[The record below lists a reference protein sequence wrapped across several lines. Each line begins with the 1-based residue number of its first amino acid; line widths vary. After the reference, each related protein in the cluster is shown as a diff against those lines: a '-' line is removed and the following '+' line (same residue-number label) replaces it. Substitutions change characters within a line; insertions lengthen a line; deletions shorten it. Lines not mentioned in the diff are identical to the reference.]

1 LKIKLKIN
9 MAVETSNQ
17 ELSSSQKEFEILLN
31 DDFKDRKLKENE
43 IIKATVTEITKN
55 FVVVDCK
62 AKMEGMIPIEEFK
75 NDDELSKL
83 EVGSKIEVY
92 LERIESFKGEIV
104 ISREKARRMNA
115 WNRMEKVFATGEEI
129 TAYITG
135 RVKGGFIA
143 TCDGLPTFMP
153 ASQIDVRPLK
163 KFDHLMNVPL
173 QVIATRIDKVRG
185 NVCTSRRA
193 VLEKSKD
200 VEAKEALKNLKEGDV
215 IDDAKVKAT
224 TDWGIFLD
232 IKGIDALLH
241 VSDLSHG
248 RVKKPADLVTIG
260 QTMKVKITKIDKVTN
275 RVSASVKALTEDP
288 YDSLEKKYKIGSIY
302 TGTVT
307 KLMDYG
313 AFVRLEDGIEGLIHS
328 SELSWTNK
336 NIQPAKVLS
345 SSQEVKI
352 KIVSI
357 DSDAKRISL
366 SYRETLPNPW
376 KDIEDKVGEVIEV
389 TINNITEKAIFAD
402 LENGLTGML
411 HFRELSYDEQDKDLK
426 RFVKGQK
433 IKVKIIELKD
443 DKLRFSVRA
452 MEKDPFSWFKENNK
466 KEGSIITTR
475 VHEVLKTGVKV
486 SVDPD
491 KHIIVM
497 IKKNQLAK
505 ESADAR
511 PEIFVAGNAL
521 DAMITELDLSKRE
534 VTLSVKAAQI
544 YEEKSLVAKFGA
556 GAAKS
561 GATLAGIFQKALGK
575 KPIKKKKKEEE

>member
-1 LKIKLKIN
+1 
-9 MAVETSNQ
+9 MAVETFTQ
-17 ELSSSQKEFEILLN
+17 ELSNSQKEFEILLN

-62 AKMEGMIPIEEFK
+62 AKMEGMIPVEEFK
-75 NDDELSKL
+75 NDDELQKL

-104 ISREKARRMNA
+104 ISREKAKRMNA

-173 QVIATRIDKVRG
+173 KVIATRIDKVRG

-193 VLEKSKD
+193 VLEKGKD
-200 VEAKEALKNLKEGDV
+200 IEAKEALKNLKEGDI

-232 IKGIDALLH
+232 VKGIDALLH

-248 RVKKPADLVTIG
+248 RVKKPSDLVTIG

-275 RVSASVKALTEDP
+275 RVSASVKALIKDP
-288 YDSLEKKYKIGSIY
+288 YESLEKKYKVGTIY

-313 AFVRLEDGIEGLIHS
+313 AFVKLEDGIEGLIHS
-328 SELSWTNK
+328 SELSWTKK
-336 NIQPAKVLS
+336 NIQPSKVLS
-345 SSQEVKI
+345 SSQEVKV
-352 KIVSI
+352 KIVTI

-366 SYRETLPNPW
+366 SFRETLPNPW
-376 KDIEDKVGEVIEV
+376 KEIESKVGTV
-389 TINNITEKAIFAD
+389 TDAIINNITDKAIFAD
-402 LENGLTGML
+402 LSNGLTGML
-411 HFRELSYDEQDKDLK
+411 HFREISYNEQDQDLNKFKKD
-426 RFVKGQK
+426 QK

-443 DKLRFSVRA
+443 DKLRFSIRA
-452 MEKDPFSWFKENNK
+452 MEKDPFDWFKQNNK

-486 SVDPD
+486 SVDSD

-505 ESADAR
+505 ESSDAR
-511 PEIFVAGNAL
+511 PEIFVSGNAL
-521 DAMITELDLSKRE
+521 DAMITDLDLVKRE
-534 VTLSVKAAQI
+534 VVLSVKAAQI
-544 YEEKSLVAKFGA
+544 HEEKSLVAKFGA
-556 GAAKS
+556 KAASS

-575 KPIKKKKKEEE
+575 NPSKKKKKEEE

>member
-1 LKIKLKIN
+1 
-9 MAVETSNQ
+9 MAVEIINQ
-17 ELSSSQKEFEILLN
+17 ELSSSQKEFESLLN
-31 DDFKDRKLKENE
+31 DDFKDRRLKENE

-55 FVVVDCK
+55 FIVVDCK

-75 NDDELSKL
+75 NDDELSELKI
-83 EVGSKIEVY
+83 GSKIEVY

-104 ISREKARRMNA
+104 ISREKAKRMKA
-115 WNRMEKVFATGEEI
+115 WDRMEKVFASGEEI

-173 QVIATRIDKVRG
+173 KVIATRIDKIRG

-200 VEAKEALKNLKEGDV
+200 AEAKEALKNLKAGD
-215 IDDAKVKAT
+215 IIENAKVKAT

-232 IKGIDALLH
+232 INGIDALLH

-248 RVKKPADLVTIG
+248 RVKKPSDLVTIG
-260 QTMKVKITKIDKVTN
+260 QEMKVKITKIDKETN
-275 RVSASVKALTEDP
+275 RVSASVKALTDDP
-288 YDSLEKKYKIGSIY
+288 YDNLEKKYKIGSSY
-302 TGTVT
+302 KGTVT

-336 NIQPAKVLS
+336 NIQPSKVLS
-345 SSQEVKI
+345 SSQEVEV
-352 KIVSI
+352 KIVTI
-357 DSDAKRISL
+357 DSAAKRISL
-366 SYRETLPNPW
+366 SFREMLENPW
-376 KDIEDKVGEVIEV
+376 KEIENKVGTVMEV
-389 TINNITEKAIFAD
+389 TINNITDKAIFAD
-402 LENGLTGML
+402 LDNGLTGML
-411 HFRELSYDEQDKDLK
+411 HFRELSYEEKDQDLSKFK
-426 RFVKGQK
+426 KGQK
-433 IKVKIIELKD
+433 INVKIIELKD

-452 MEKDPFSWFKENNK
+452 MQKDPFDWFKENK
-466 KEGSIITTR
+466 KKVGSIITTR

-486 SVDPD
+486 SVDSD

-511 PEIFVAGNAL
+511 PEIFVPGNAL
-521 DAMITELDLSKRE
+521 DAMITELDLTKRE
-534 VTLSVKAAQI
+534 VVLSVKAAQV
-544 YEEKSLVAKFGA
+544 YEEKSLVAKFGE

-575 KPIKKKKKEEE
+575 NTSKKKKKEEK

>member
-1 LKIKLKIN
+1 
-9 MAVETSNQ
+9 MAVETIHQ
-17 ELSSSQKEFEILLN
+17 ELSSSQKEFESLLN
-31 DDFKDRKLKENE
+31 EDFKDRKLKEGE
-43 IIKATVTEITKN
+43 IIKASVTEITKN
-55 FVVVDCK
+55 FIVCDVK

-83 EVGSKIEVY
+83 TVGSKIEVY
-92 LERIESFKGEIV
+92 LERIESFKGEII

-115 WNRMEKVFATGEEI
+115 WNRMEKVFETGVEI

-153 ASQIDVRPLK
+153 ASQIDVKPLK
-163 KFDHLMNVPL
+163 RFDHLMNVPL

-200 VEAKEALKNLKEGDV
+200 LDAKEALKNLKEGDV
-215 IDDAKVKAT
+215 IEDAKVKAT

-232 IKGIDALLH
+232 INGIDALLH

-248 RVKKPADLVTIG
+248 RVKKPSDLVTIG
-260 QTMKVKITKIDKVTN
+260 QSMKVKITKIDKETN
-275 RVSASVKALTEDP
+275 RVSASVKALTKDP

-302 TGTVT
+302 SGTVT

-328 SELSWTNK
+328 SEMSWTNK
-336 NIQPAKVLS
+336 NVQPAKILAT
-345 SSQEVKI
+345 SQEVKV

-357 DSDAKRISL
+357 DSSAKRISL
-366 SYRETLPNPW
+366 SHRETLPNPW
-376 KDIEDKVGEVIEV
+376 NDVKDKLGEVIEV
-389 TINNITEKAIFAD
+389 TISNVTDKAIFAE
-402 LENGLTGML
+402 LNNGLTGML
-411 HFRELSYDEQDKDLK
+411 HHRELSYQEGNQDLK
-426 RFVKGQK
+426 KFKKGQK

-443 DKLRFSVRA
+443 DKIKFSVRA
-452 MEKDPFSWFKENNK
+452 LEKDPFDWFKENKK

-511 PEIFVAGNAL
+511 PEIFVPGNAL
-521 DAMITELDLSKRE
+521 DAMITELDLEKRE
-534 VTLSVKAAQI
+534 VNLSVKAAQV
-544 YEEKSLVAKFGA
+544 YEEKGLVAKFGVN
-556 GAAKS
+556 AAKS

-575 KPIKKKKKEEE
+575 KPKKTRKEKEED

>member
-1 LKIKLKIN
+1 
-9 MAVETSNQ
+9 MAVETIHQ
-17 ELSSSQKEFEILLN
+17 ELSSSQKEFESLLN

-55 FVVVDCK
+55 FIVVDCK

-83 EVGSKIEVY
+83 EVGAKIEVY

-200 VEAKEALKNLKEGDV
+200 IEAKEALKNLKEGDV

-248 RVKKPADLVTIG
+248 RVKKPSDLVTIG

-366 SYRETLPNPW
+366 SLRETLPNPW
-376 KDIEDKVGEVIEV
+376 KEIEDKVGTVIDV
-389 TINNITEKAIFAD
+389 TINNITDKAIFAD
-402 LENGLTGML
+402 LESGLTGML
-411 HFRELSYDEQDKDLK
+411 NYRELSYNEQDQDLK
-426 RFVKGQK
+426 KFKKGQK

-443 DKLRFSVRA
+443 DKLRFSIRA
-452 MEKDPFSWFKENNK
+452 MEKDPFDWFKENKK

-534 VTLSVKAAQI
+534 VFLSVKAAQI
-544 YEEKSLVAKFGA
+544 YEEKSLVAKFGE

-575 KPIKKKKKEEE
+575 KPAKKKKKEEE

>member
-1 LKIKLKIN
+1 
-9 MAVETSNQ
+9 MAIETIHQ
-17 ELSSSQKEFEILLN
+17 ELTSSQKEFEGLLN
-31 DDFKDRKLKENE
+31 EDFKDRKLKEGE
-43 IIKATVTEITKN
+43 IIKATITEITKN
-55 FVVVDCK
+55 FIVCDVK

-83 EVGSKIEVY
+83 IVGSKIEVY
-92 LERIESFKGEIV
+92 LERIESFKGEII

-115 WNRMEKVFATGEEI
+115 WKRMENVFETGEEI

-153 ASQIDVRPLK
+153 ASQIDVKPLK
-163 KFDHLMNVPL
+163 RFDHLMNIPL
-173 QVIATRIDKVRG
+173 KVIATRIDKIRG

-200 VEAKEALKNLKEGDV
+200 NDAKEALKNLKEGDV
-215 IDDAKVKAT
+215 IEDAKVKAT

-248 RVKKPADLVTIG
+248 RVKKPSDLVTIG
-260 QTMKVKITKIDKVTN
+260 QSMKVKITKIDKETN

-336 NIQPAKVLS
+336 NVQPSKVLS
-345 SSQEVKI
+345 ASQDVKVKI
-352 KIVSI
+352 VTI
-357 DSDAKRISL
+357 DSGAKRISL

-376 KDIEDKVGEVIEV
+376 KEVESKVGSVVEV
-389 TINNITEKAIFAD
+389 TIVNIIDKAIFAD

-411 HFRELSYDEQDKDLK
+411 HHRELSYQEENQDLK
-426 RFVKGQK
+426 KFKKGQK
-433 IKVKIIELKD
+433 LKVKIVELKD

-452 MEKDPFSWFKENNK
+452 LQKDPFDWFKENKK

-486 SVDPD
+486 SIDAD

-511 PEIFVAGNAL
+511 PEIFVAGNVL
-521 DAMITELDLSKRE
+521 DAMITELNLEKRE
-534 VTLSVKAAQI
+534 IFLSVKAAQI
-544 YEEKSLVAKFGA
+544 YEEKGLVAKFGVN
-556 GAAKS
+556 AAKS

-575 KPIKKKKKEEE
+575 TPKKKKEED

>member
-1 LKIKLKIN
+1 
-9 MAVETSNQ
+9 MAVETIHE
-17 ELSSSQKEFEILLN
+17 ELSSSQKEFEVLLN

-55 FVVVDCK
+55 FIVVDCK
-62 AKMEGMIPIEEFK
+62 AKMEGMIPVEEFK
-75 NDDELSKL
+75 NDDELSTLK
-83 EVGSKIEVY
+83 VGSKVEVY

-115 WNRMEKVFATGEEI
+115 WNRMEKVFASGEEI

-135 RVKGGFIA
+135 RVKGGYIA

-163 KFDHLMNVPL
+163 KVDHLMNVPL
-173 QVIATRIDKVRG
+173 KVIATRIDKVRG

-200 VEAKEALKNLKEGDV
+200 IEAKEALKNLKEGDV
-215 IDDAKVKAT
+215 IEDAKVKAT

-248 RVKKPADLVTIG
+248 RVKKPSDLVTIG
-260 QTMKVKITKIDKVTN
+260 QTMKVKITKIDKITN
-275 RVSASVKALTEDP
+275 RVSASVKALTKDP

-336 NIQPAKVLS
+336 NTQPSKILS
-345 SSQEVKI
+345 ATQEVQV

-357 DSDAKRISL
+357 DSDQKRISL
-366 SYRETLPNPW
+366 SFRETLSNPW
-376 KDIEDKVGEVIEV
+376 KDVENKVGEIMEV

-411 HFRELSYDEQDKDLK
+411 HYRELSYNEQNQDLK
-426 RFVKGQK
+426 KFKKGQK
-433 IKVKIIELKD
+433 IKVKIIEMKD
-443 DKLRFSVRA
+443 DKLRFSLRA
-452 MEKDPFSWFKENNK
+452 MEKDPFDWFKENSK

-475 VHEVLKTGVKV
+475 VHEVLKTGIKV

-505 ESADAR
+505 EATDAR
-511 PEIFVAGNAL
+511 PEIFVPGNKI
-521 DAMITELDLSKRE
+521 DSMITELDLEKRE
-534 VTLSVKAAQI
+534 VTLSVKSAQI
-544 YEEKSLVAKFGA
+544 YEEKSLVAKFGVN
-556 GAAKS
+556 AAKS

-575 KPIKKKKKEEE
+575 KPSKKKKEEE

>member
-1 LKIKLKIN
+1 
-9 MAVETSNQ
+9 MAVETINQ
-17 ELSSSQKEFEILLN
+17 ELSSSQKEFENLLN
-31 DDFKDRKLKENE
+31 EDFKDRKLKENE

-55 FVVVDCK
+55 FIVVDCK

-173 QVIATRIDKVRG
+173 KVIATRIDKFRG

-200 VEAKEALKNLKEGDV
+200 IEAKEALKNLKEGDV
-215 IDDAKVKAT
+215 IEDAKVKAT

-248 RVKKPADLVTIG
+248 RVKKPSDLVSIG
-260 QTMKVKITKIDKVTN
+260 QVMKVKITKIDKLTN

-288 YDSLEKKYKIGSIY
+288 YDSLEKKYKIGSFY

-336 NIQPAKVLS
+336 NIQPSKVLS
-345 SSQEVKI
+345 SSQEVQI

-366 SYRETLPNPW
+366 SFRETLPNPW
-376 KDIEDKVGEVIEV
+376 KEAEDKLGTIIEV
-389 TINNITEKAIFAD
+389 TINNITDKAIFAELD
-402 LENGLTGML
+402 NGLGGML
-411 HFRELSYDEQDKDLK
+411 HFRELSYNGQDQDLK
-426 RFVKGQK
+426 NFKKGQK

-452 MEKDPFSWFKENNK
+452 MEKDPFDWFKENK
-466 KEGSIITTR
+466 KKIGSIITTR

-505 ESADAR
+505 ESTDAR
-511 PEIFVAGNAL
+511 PEIFVPGNAL
-521 DAMITELDLSKRE
+521 DAMITELDLKKRE
-534 VTLSVKAAQI
+534 VVLSVKSAQI
-544 YEEKSLVAKFGA
+544 YEEKSLVAKFGE

-575 KPIKKKKKEEE
+575 KPAKKKKKEEE

>member
-1 LKIKLKIN
+1 
-9 MAVETSNQ
+9 MAVEIIHQ
-17 ELSSSQKEFEILLN
+17 ELSSSQKEFESLLN
-31 DDFKDRKLKENE
+31 EDFKDRKLKEGE

-55 FVVVDCK
+55 FIVCDVK
-62 AKMEGMIPIEEFK
+62 AKMEGMIPVEEFK
-75 NDDELSKL
+75 NDEELSKL
-83 EVGSKIEVY
+83 EIGSQIEVY
-92 LERIESFKGEIV
+92 LERIESFKGEII
-104 ISREKARRMNA
+104 ISREKAKRMNA
-115 WNRMEKVFATGEEI
+115 WNRMEKVFETGEEI

-173 QVIATRIDKVRG
+173 QVVATRIDKVRG

-200 VEAKEALKNLKEGDV
+200 SDAKEALKNLKEGDV

-248 RVKKPADLVTIG
+248 RVKKPSDLVTIG
-260 QTMKVKITKIDKVTN
+260 QTMKVKITKIDKLTN
-275 RVSASVKALTEDP
+275 RVSASVKALTDDP
-288 YDSLEKKYKIGSIY
+288 YNSLEKKYKIGSIY
-302 TGTVT
+302 TGTIT

-336 NIQPAKVLS
+336 NVQPSKILS
-345 SSQEVKI
+345 ASQEVKI

-366 SYRETLPNPW
+366 SYKETLPNPW
-376 KDIEDKVGEVIEV
+376 KEVEDKLGSVVEV
-389 TINNITEKAIFAD
+389 TISNITDKAIFAD
-402 LENGLTGML
+402 LDNGLTGML
-411 HFRELSYDEQDKDLK
+411 HYRELSYKEEDQDLK
-426 RFVKGQK
+426 KFKKQQK
-433 IKVKIIELKD
+433 IKVKIVELKD
-443 DKLRFSVRA
+443 GKLRFSARA
-452 MEKDPFSWFKENNK
+452 LEKDPFDWFKENKK
-466 KEGSIITTR
+466 KEGSVITTR

-486 SVDPD
+486 SVDPE

-505 ESADAR
+505 EAADAR
-511 PEIFVAGNAL
+511 PEIFVPGNVL
-521 DAMITELDLSKRE
+521 DAMITDLDLERRE
-534 VTLSVKAAQI
+534 IVLSVKAAQI
-544 YEEKSLVAKFGA
+544 YEEKGLVAKFGA
-556 GAAKS
+556 NAAKS

-575 KPIKKKKKEEE
+575 APKKKKKEEE

>member
-1 LKIKLKIN
+1 
-9 MAVETSNQ
+9 MAIETINQ
-17 ELSSSQKEFEILLN
+17 ELSSSQKEFESLLN

-55 FVVVDCK
+55 FIVVDCK

-153 ASQIDVRPLK
+153 ASQIDVRPLR

-173 QVIATRIDKVRG
+173 KVIATRIDKVRG

-248 RVKKPADLVTIG
+248 RVKKPSDLVTIG
-260 QTMKVKITKIDKVTN
+260 QTMKVKITKIDKLTN
-275 RVSASVKALTEDP
+275 RVSASVKALTKDP
-288 YDSLEKKYKIGSIY
+288 YESIEKKYKVGSVY
-302 TGTVT
+302 KGTVT

-313 AFVRLEDGIEGLIHS
+313 AFVRLEDGIEGLIHN

-345 SSQEVKI
+345 SSQEVEV

-357 DSDAKRISL
+357 DIDVKRISL
-366 SYRETLPNPW
+366 SFKETLLNPW
-376 KDIEDKVGEVIEV
+376 KEIEDKVGATIDV
-389 TINNITEKAIFAD
+389 TITNITDKAIFAD
-402 LENGLTGML
+402 LDNGLTGML
-411 HFRELSYDEQDKDLK
+411 GYRELSYNDQDQDLK
-426 RFVKGQK
+426 KYKKGQK

-443 DKLRFSVRA
+443 EKIRFSLRA
-452 MEKDPFSWFKENNK
+452 MQKDPFDWLKENK
-466 KEGSIITTR
+466 KKVGSIITTR

-511 PEIFVAGNAL
+511 PEIFVPGNAL
-521 DAMITELDLSKRE
+521 DAMITELDFIKRE
-534 VTLSVKAAQI
+534 VVLSVKSAQI
-544 YEEKSLVAKFGA
+544 YEEKSLVAKFGE

-575 KPIKKKKKEEE
+575 KPVKKKKKEEE

>member
-1 LKIKLKIN
+1 
-9 MAVETSNQ
+9 MAVETINQ
-17 ELSSSQKEFEILLN
+17 ELSSSQKEFESLLN

-55 FVVVDCK
+55 FIVVDCK

-92 LERIESFKGEIV
+92 LERIESFKGEII

-173 QVIATRIDKVRG
+173 QVIATRIDKIRG

-200 VEAKEALKNLKEGDV
+200 IEAKEALKNLKEGDV

-260 QTMKVKITKIDKVTN
+260 QTMKVKITKIDKLTN

-302 TGTVT
+302 TGTIT

-336 NIQPAKVLS
+336 NIQPSKVLS
-345 SSQEVKI
+345 ATQEVKV

-366 SYRETLPNPW
+366 SFRETLPNPW
-376 KDIEDKVGEVIEV
+376 KDIENKTGSVMDA
-389 TINNITEKAIFAD
+389 TITNITDKAIFAD
-402 LENGLTGML
+402 LDNGLTGML
-411 HFRELSYDEQDKDLK
+411 HFRELSYNEQDQDLSK
-426 RFVKGQK
+426 FKKGQK
-433 IKVKIIELKD
+433 IKVQIIELKD
-443 DKLRFSVRA
+443 DKLRFSIRA
-452 MEKDPFSWFKENNK
+452 MGKDPFDWFKENKK
-466 KEGSIITTR
+466 KENSVITTR

-486 SVDPD
+486 SIDQE
-491 KHIIVM
+491 KNIIVM

-511 PEIFVAGNAL
+511 PEIFVPGNAL
-521 DAMITELDLSKRE
+521 DAMITELNLEKRE
-534 VTLSVKAAQI
+534 VVLSVKAAQI
-544 YEEKSLVAKFGA
+544 YEEKGLVAKFGE

-575 KPIKKKKKEEE
+575 KPIKKKIKEEE

>member
-1 LKIKLKIN
+1 
-9 MAVETSNQ
+9 MAVETIHQ
-17 ELSSSQKEFEILLN
+17 ELSSSQKEFESLLN
-31 DDFKDRKLKENE
+31 DDFKDRKLKEGE

-55 FVVVDCK
+55 FIVADCK
-62 AKMEGMIPIEEFK
+62 AKMEGMIPVEEFK

-83 EVGSKIEVY
+83 KVGDKIEVF

-104 ISREKARRMNA
+104 ISREKARRMNS
-115 WNRMEKVFATGEEI
+115 WNRMEKVFETGEEI

-153 ASQIDVRPLK
+153 ASQIDIKPLK

-173 QVIATRIDKVRG
+173 KVIATRIDKVRG

-200 VEAKEALKNLKEGDV
+200 IDAKEALKNLKEGD
-215 IDDAKVKAT
+215 IIEDAKVKAT

-232 IKGIDALLH
+232 VKGIDALLH

-248 RVKKPADLVTIG
+248 RVKKPSELVTIG
-260 QTMKVKITKIDKVTN
+260 QTMKVKITKIDKETN
-275 RVSASVKALTEDP
+275 RVSASVKALTDDP
-288 YDSLEKKYKIGSIY
+288 YDNLEKKYKIGSVY

-336 NIQPAKVLS
+336 NVQPAKILS
-345 SSQEVKI
+345 ASQDVKV

-357 DSDAKRISL
+357 DSAAKRISL
-366 SYRETLPNPW
+366 SYKEANSENPW
-376 KDIEDKVGEVIEV
+376 KEIKDKVGSAVEV
-389 TINNITEKAIFAD
+389 TINNITDKAIFAD
-402 LENGLTGML
+402 LDNGLTGML
-411 HFRELSYDEQDKDLK
+411 HNRELSYLDENQDLSKFK
-426 RFVKGQK
+426 KGQK
-433 IKVKIIELKD
+433 IKVKIVELKD
-443 DKLRFSVRA
+443 DKLRFSIRA
-452 MEKDPFSWFKENNK
+452 LQKDPFDWFKENSK

-475 VHEVLKTGVKV
+475 VHEVLKTGIKV

-505 ESADAR
+505 ESSDAR
-511 PEIFVAGNAL
+511 PEIFVSGNAL
-521 DAMITELDLSKRE
+521 DAMITELDLEKRE
-534 VTLSVKAAQI
+534 VNLSVKAAQV
-544 YEEKSLVAKFGA
+544 YEEKGLVAKFGVN
-556 GAAKS
+556 AAKS

-575 KPIKKKKKEEE
+575 TPVKKKNKED